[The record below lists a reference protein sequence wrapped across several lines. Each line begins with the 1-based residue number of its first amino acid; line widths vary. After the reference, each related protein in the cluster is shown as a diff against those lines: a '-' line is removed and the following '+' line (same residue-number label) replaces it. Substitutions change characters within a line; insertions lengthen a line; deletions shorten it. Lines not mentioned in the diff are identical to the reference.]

1 MVFPDWPGGSVVH
14 WTTRIVFWWESLSQ
28 RRENLLELSTSAVEP
43 YYPWTP
49 PQPLCIILEDD
60 ENDGDDD
67 DDGDGGHCG
76 DGDVDGNGG
85 GDGENYENDGDG
97 GDGDGDGGGDGDG
110 DGDGI

>member
-28 RRENLLELSTSAVEP
+28 RRENLLELSTSAVQP

-49 PQPLCIILEDD
+49 PQPLCIILH
-60 ENDGDDD
+60 DDD
-67 DDGDGGHCG
+67 NDGDGGHCG